1 MSIVDHWVAVK
12 NCYRLLKD
20 VYPDLT
26 IKRVRS
32 CLFYGNRLPSVL
44 MGDLCDLSG
53 RNWRTEDARVTFEN
67 DLKGRLRS
75 FVLTSG
81 LLSVGSSVGKDASVG
96 KDVSR
101 PIRRPRRTRVLK
113 ASVVR
118 DEPSELQ
125 CLGAALK
132 HVYACG
138 GISEARKALDTYA
151 SLVG

>member
-1 MSIVDHWVAVK
+1 MSIVEHWVAVK

-26 IKRVRS
+26 IKNVRS

-44 MGDLCDLSG
+44 MDDLRELTG

-67 DLKGRLRS
+67 ALKDRLRS
-75 FVLTSG
+75 YVLTSG
-81 LLSVGSSVGKDASVG
+81 LLPVSVGSSVGKDVS
-96 KDVSR
+96 VSR
-101 PIRRPRRTRVLK
+101 PVRRPRRTRVLK

-118 DEPSELQ
+118 EEPSELQ